1 MESYKRNIIDALI
14 NGGINNKT
22 LLKIDDAIQWAW
34 NHWNKEL
41 IDTYYSGD
49 KKPELPTTE
58 FIEEWVENEDFEADD
73 YDVEYLKELFA

>member
-49 KKPELPTTE
+49 KKPELPTAK
-58 FIEEWVENEDFEADD
+58 FIEEWVENADFEADG
-73 YDVEYLKELFA
+73 YDVEYLKELFT

>member
-58 FIEEWVENEDFEADD
+58 FIEEWVENEDFEAED

>member
-58 FIEEWVENEDFEADD
+58 FIEEWVENADFEADG
-73 YDVEYLKELFA
+73 YDVEYLKELFT